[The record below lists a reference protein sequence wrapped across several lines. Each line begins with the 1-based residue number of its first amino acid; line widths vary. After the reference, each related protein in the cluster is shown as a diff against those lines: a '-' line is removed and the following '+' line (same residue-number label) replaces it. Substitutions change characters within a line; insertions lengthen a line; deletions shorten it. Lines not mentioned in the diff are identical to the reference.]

1 MKKVT
6 AKTEPATE
14 INENLV
20 VLDTPVKR
28 GDTLI
33 TEIEVIRPNAGTLRG
48 VRLADVAN
56 SDVDALI
63 IVLPR
68 ITYPSL
74 TTTECGRL
82 ELPDLVALAGKV
94 IGFLSPKQAE

>member
-1 MKKVT
+1 MKNAT
-6 AKTEPATE
+6 A
-14 INENLV
+14 NENAV
-20 VLDTPVKR
+20 MLDTPLKR

-33 TEIEVIRPNAGTLRG
+33 TEIEIIRPNAGTLRG

-56 SDVDALI
+56 SDVDALM

-74 TTTECGRL
+74 TTAECIRL

-94 IGFLSPKQAE
+94 INFLSPKQEA

>member
-1 MKKVT
+1 MKNAIANKNAVM
-6 AKTEPATE
+6 
-14 INENLV
+14 
-20 VLDTPVKR
+20 LDTPLKR
-28 GDTLI
+28 GDTLV
-33 TEIEVIRPNAGTLRG
+33 TEIEIIRPNAGTLRG

-56 SDVDALI
+56 SDVDALM

-74 TTTECGRL
+74 TTAECIRL

-94 IGFLSPKQAE
+94 ISFLSPKQEA

>member
-1 MKKVT
+1 MKNAT
-6 AKTEPATE
+6 ANKNT
-14 INENLV
+14 V
-20 VLDTPVKR
+20 MLDTPLKR

-33 TEIEVIRPNAGTLRG
+33 TEIEIIRPNAGTLRG

-56 SDVDALI
+56 SDVDALM

-74 TTTECGRL
+74 TTAECIRL

-94 IGFLSPKQAE
+94 ISFLSPKLEA

>member
-1 MKKVT
+1 MKNAT
-6 AKTEPATE
+6 A
-14 INENLV
+14 NENAV
-20 VLDTPVKR
+20 MLDTPLKR

-33 TEIEVIRPNAGTLRG
+33 TEIEIIRPNAGTLRG

-56 SDVDALI
+56 SDVDALM

-74 TTTECGRL
+74 TTAECIRL

-94 IGFLSPKQAE
+94 ISFLSPKLEA

>member
-1 MKKVT
+1 MNKVT

>member
-6 AKTEPATE
+6 TKAEPAVET
-14 INENLV
+14 NENLV

-33 TEIEVIRPNAGTLRG
+33 TEIEIIRPNAGTLRG
-48 VRLADVAN
+48 VRLTDVAN
-56 SDVDALI
+56 SDVDALM

-74 TTTECGRL
+74 TTAECSRL
-82 ELPDLVALAGKV
+82 ELPDLVALASKV
-94 IGFLSPKQAE
+94 ISFLSPKQEA